1 MTGYNS
7 VGGLVGSLEEGT
19 GNVKASYSL
28 GNVKNTNRDPGGD
41 NYTKGGLVGDIR
53 SDGGGTIHDSY
64 FDSSVRVPSGGNHD
78 GAQPTSALQNPA
90 DYTGI
95 YANWNLDLDGDGTP
109 DDPWDFGRTDQYPA
123 LKGYIDNNGDGES
136 TWKDFGIQG
145 RYDHKIVDITTSSSS
160 ITEGQNAEFIISIH
174 PTASQDVTVNLR
186 VASGGGDYGVANG
199 PVTVTIPAGQPSVI
213 HSVPT
218 VDDSADDA
226 TIGWVQVTGALPV
239 TFFETETAFE
249 TAVIYL
255 RKELVA
261 INDNDPPSTII
272 GNRQPQ
278 AVASL
283 ESERVLTTR
292 NVSRPGMFELY
303 ADRSSDPN
311 IEEGG
316 SDTLTYVWKQTHG
329 PDSNGDASVDGHS
342 LHPSNLSCVR
352 RPLNQFCTIKLNRS
366 DAVVL
371 FITGD
376 TTYKRVNNVPVLV
389 ENRVPLGE
397 YRFELRVTDAAGLWS
412 AATVSVIATDTA
424 PPVAVAKITS
434 RYQAAI
440 NAGYIASDDFSIQGP
455 GTRVTLSGLD
465 SINNAGGSL
474 RYSWQQTCDEVDGA
488 AAECPFPV
496 SLSGANGATPSFTAP
511 DDVPEDDLP
520 VELRFQLTVTDSQ
533 GNQDTDEVT
542 VEVDDLIERFRDP
555 DSPPQA
561 VIKDLGRWLRY
572 LDDDARTEVEC
583 TEAELDLSLPG
594 SPGNPL
600 CHYEEPSPVTE
611 GFRLTLDGRE
621 SNDDLDDGRIVSY
634 LWEQIGSTGGTLA
647 NANRSR
653 ATFTTPTGLT
663 SDEAYT
669 IRLTVTDDVGL
680 TDSDEI
686 TIQVTAAPIADA
698 GDLVVV
704 EAGERFTLRG
714 SGTGYPGEALT
725 YDWSETDSPTQIA
738 FDAPIEADDLRVRN
752 LTLTAPDVATDT
764 SYTWTLT
771 VTDSDGLT
779 ASSDVI
785 VRVRTPR
792 TAAQQSPPTVDA
804 GPDQTVVQGDDVAL
818 SGQASHPVNEPLT
831 GPEWTQTGGPEI
843 PLYYTR
849 DFTPSFTAPDV
860 VNPVRLTF
868 RLKVCIYDPF
878 ALESEEI
885 CSTDDVVVR
894 VLRQPSQPTVNAG
907 EDQVAVR
914 DEEVRLVGLA
924 GQAAGEAL
932 TYEWTQTAG
941 TTALL
946 DDAAILNPTFTVPP
960 VAATETLTFRLT
972 VCVAGRL
979 DPAGE
984 AICAFDDV
992 DVKALPAAVGSS
1004 GAGGDGGGGDGG
1016 GGPVISELTP
1026 CVLDLGA
1033 IPGGTALGGTECD
1046 YSIERKVRYFRFT
1059 LSQTTTVPI
1068 NLVREGLSASVTLPA
1083 GSYTVEVVTERTISA
1098 NGQPLGPFRMYI
1110 SVATN

>member
-1 MTGYNS
+1 M
-7 VGGLVGSLEEGT
+7 
-19 GNVKASYSL
+19 
-28 GNVKNTNRDPGGD
+28 
-41 NYTKGGLVGDIR
+41 
-53 SDGGGTIHDSY
+53 
-64 FDSSVRVPSGGNHD
+64 
-78 GAQPTSALQNPA
+78 
-90 DYTGI
+90 
-95 YANWNLDLDGDGTP
+95 
-109 DDPWDFGRTDQYPA
+109 
-123 LKGYIDNNGDGES
+123 
-136 TWKDFGIQG
+136 
-145 RYDHKIVDITTSSSS
+145 
-160 ITEGQNAEFIISIH
+160 
-174 PTASQDVTVNLR
+174 
-186 VASGGGDYGVANG
+186 
-199 PVTVTIPAGQPSVI
+199 
-213 HSVPT
+213 
-218 VDDSADDA
+218 
-226 TIGWVQVTGALPV
+226 
-239 TFFETETAFE
+239 
-249 TAVIYL
+249 
-255 RKELVA
+255 
-261 INDNDPPSTII
+261 
-272 GNRQPQ
+272 
-278 AVASL
+278 
-283 ESERVLTTR
+283 
-292 NVSRPGMFELY
+292 
-303 ADRSSDPN
+303 
-311 IEEGG
+311 
-316 SDTLTYVWKQTHG
+316 
-329 PDSNGDASVDGHS
+329 
-342 LHPSNLSCVR
+342 HPSNLSCVR

-371 FITGD
+371 FYTGD
-376 TTYKRVNNVPVLV
+376 TTYKRVNGVAVRV

-434 RYQAAI
+434 KYQAAI
-440 NAGYIASDDFSIQGP
+440 NAGYIADDDFSIQGP
-455 GTRVTLSGLD
+455 GTRVRLSGAD
-465 SINNAGGSL
+465 STSNAGGSL
-474 RYSWQQTCDEVDGA
+474 RYSWQQTCDEIDDGG
-488 AAECPFPV
+488 AECPFPV

-511 DDVPEDDLP
+511 DLPEDGLP
-520 VELRFQLTVTDSQ
+520 VELRFQLTVTDSR

-561 VIKDLGRWLRY
+561 VIKDLGRWVKIVDTSDGHRDLK
-572 LDDDARTEVEC
+572 EC
-583 TEAELDLSLPG
+583 TEEERYDSLPG

-600 CHYEEPSPVTE
+600 CYYEEPGPVTE

-621 SNDDLDDGRIVSY
+621 SNDDWDGGRIVSY
-634 LWEQIGSTGGTLA
+634 LWEQIGLTGGTLA

-663 SDEAYT
+663 ADEAYT
-669 IRLTVTDDVGL
+669 IRLTVTDDAGL

-686 TIQVTAAPIADA
+686 TIQVTAAPIANA

-704 EAGERFTLRG
+704 GVGERFTLRG

-725 YDWSETDSPTQIA
+725 YDWSETDPPTQIA
-738 FDAPIEADDLRVRN
+738 FDAPLEADDLRVRN
-752 LTLTAPDVATDT
+752 LTLTAPSVTTDT

-771 VTDSDGLT
+771 VTDSDSL
-779 ASSDVI
+779 SVLDDVT

-792 TAAQQSPPTVDA
+792 TAAQQTPPTVDA

-831 GPEWTQTGGPEI
+831 GPEWMQTGGPEI

-849 DFTPSFTAPDV
+849 DFTPSFTAPEV

-894 VLRQPSQPTVNAG
+894 VLRQPSQPMVNAG
-907 EDQVAVR
+907 EDQAAVR
-914 DEEVRLVGLA
+914 DEEVRLA
-924 GQAAGEAL
+924 GEAVQAAGEAL
-932 TYEWTQTAG
+932 TYEWTQIAG

-960 VAATETLTFRLT
+960 VTATETLSFRLT

-979 DPAGE
+979 DPEGE

-1004 GAGGDGGGGDGG
+1004 GAGGDGGGG
-1016 GGPVISELTP
+1016 PVISDLEP
-1026 CVLDLGA
+1026 CVLDLGV

-1046 YSIERKVRYFRFT
+1046 YSIERKVRYYRFT

-1083 GSYTVEVVTERTISA
+1083 GSYTVEVITERTISA